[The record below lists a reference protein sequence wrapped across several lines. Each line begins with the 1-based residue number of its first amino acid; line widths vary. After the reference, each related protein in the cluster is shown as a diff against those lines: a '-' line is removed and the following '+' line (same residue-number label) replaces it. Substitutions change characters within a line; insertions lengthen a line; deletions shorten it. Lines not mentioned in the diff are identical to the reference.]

1 MPIGDKT
8 SASRRSVLALRA
20 FKGANRAG
28 SPTSRCACELC
39 IAYLHAS
46 GRRPAKVQ
54 PGVWQGP
61 VAKAAR
67 PTIIVRTRIQ
77 RNNVPAKCGSGA
89 RRIGVSREHIH
100 PGDPL
105 PRQWVFRSIYEYKQM
120 LYVRRTS
127 LLTKGTTFR
136 KMTKEHPEQRYR
148 WLGISL
154 RTPTIETPRYN
165 SLKSFS
171 NSAGN
176 IHGP

>member
-1 MPIGDKT
+1 MQTEPVRLHRGALVS
-8 SASRRSVLALRA
+8 SASLIFMLP
-20 FKGANRAG
+20 GAGRLKC
-28 SPTSRCACELC
+28 SR
-39 IAYLHAS
+39 AS
-46 GRRPAKVQ
+46 GRDQSPKL
-54 PGVWQGP
+54 
-61 VAKAAR
+61 AR